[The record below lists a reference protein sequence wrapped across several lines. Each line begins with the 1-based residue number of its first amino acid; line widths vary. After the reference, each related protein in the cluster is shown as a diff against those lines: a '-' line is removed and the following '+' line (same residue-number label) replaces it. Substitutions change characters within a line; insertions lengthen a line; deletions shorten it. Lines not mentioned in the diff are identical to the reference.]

1 MPLDPE
7 LQTQLLEALS
17 EALQEHAVKVLA
29 IYKPQWDIRND
40 TVKTLLTISSGVLV
54 ISVSLSSQIGRY
66 KWILAVTWTAF
77 GLAIICA
84 IATLWLSQR
93 LYSFGGAMFHART
106 RLRDTIKG
114 IEIDNLIEARRA
126 FVDKLVDENISA
138 AIDAMER
145 DDRRATK
152 TLHATLWMFLAGL
165 LFTAVA
171 GWMRLYL

>member
-66 KWILAVTWTAF
+66 KWILAVSWTAF

-84 IATLWLSQR
+84 VATLWLSQR
-93 LYSFGGAMFHART
+93 LYSFGGAAFHART
-106 RLRDTIKG
+106 R
-114 IEIDNLIEARRA
+114 
-126 FVDKLVDENISA
+126 
-138 AIDAMER
+138 
-145 DDRRATK
+145 
-152 TLHATLWMFLAGL
+152 
-165 LFTAVA
+165 
-171 GWMRLYL
+171 